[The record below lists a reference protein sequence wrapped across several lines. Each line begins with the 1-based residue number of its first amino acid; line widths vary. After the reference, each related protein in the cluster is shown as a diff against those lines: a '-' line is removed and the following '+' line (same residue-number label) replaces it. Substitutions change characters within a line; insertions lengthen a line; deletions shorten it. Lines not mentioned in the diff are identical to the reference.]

1 MSASSIGF
9 TKSSTDAVTGSG
21 QNELT
26 KSEMIPLV
34 DDVPDIAL
42 LALLRA
48 SSAEDLAVAAEI
60 LAHEWLG
67 AKTVVLYWLDNS
79 RNSNLSDSGELISLA
94 QQAAKAAQQIDENA
108 SPATEIEAL
117 VHVATPLSVRHKVAA
132 VFALELPQAQWAK
145 PEVRARHGRCLK
157 LLQERLVS
165 VQTAEELRR
174 SVARLEQAERL
185 QRALY
190 AIADQASSERD
201 MSEVLQSLH
210 YIVGTLMY
218 AENFYIVL
226 YDQQRDML
234 RFPYFVDVY
243 DPNPPNPE
251 RDISMDEIRHSP
263 TWHLIRQGQALMG
276 SPNALSAVVDGPVI
290 AMGPDCVDWLGVPL
304 VRGSQVVGGIVVQS
318 YTDSVR
324 FSAEDRTLLAYVA
337 QHILTALERRQA
349 LNELERR
356 VTERTDAL
364 CEANRVLQQ
373 QVLERQHGERL
384 QAALFRIAEL
394 ANTTESIDDFYAAVH
409 RVVGGL
415 LYARNFYIALL
426 SDDKT
431 ELLFPYSVDE
441 FDLHRVRRPLGTG
454 VTDYVLRT
462 GSALLGDQAGLEKLY
477 ASGEAT
483 SIGKRSRCWLGVPLI
498 CHDKPVGVIAVQSYS
513 DDHRYTPRDQEL
525 LTFVSYHIANALERK
540 RSAESLKL
548 AYAELERRVAERTTE
563 LANANRDLREQI
575 EVRERIERRLK
586 HENLH
591 DALTGLPNRNYLLTR
606 LSRALN
612 AYERDPRALFAVLF
626 LDLDRFKV
634 INDSVGHLVGDELL
648 KDVGSRIASCLEPL
662 DLVARLG
669 GDEFAIV
676 LNNIKSADEAC
687 VFAQRII
694 DALNAP
700 LRLGAKEV
708 FTSVSIGIALAASR
722 YMQAE
727 ELLRDADVA
736 MYRAKAEGR
745 HRYALFD
752 ERLHQEALQLLE
764 LESDLRRAITRNEF
778 EPFFQPI
785 VRLNDRSIV
794 GYEALLRWRHPERG
808 LLLPI
813 DFLSVAEDNGFDEQ
827 IDWQMFD
834 AVCTVASQLTRNGG
848 FISINLSGRH
858 FRSAHL
864 IDGLLAMFER
874 HKVTPGCIRIEVTEG
889 ALLENPPAVKQM
901 LDTLRFHGLSVTL
914 DDFGTGYS
922 SLSYLHQYPLHAL
935 KIDRSFVADL
945 QPGGTNGS
953 TAVVRAIQAL
963 AGSLEMEVIAEGIET
978 ELQCNALQELG
989 CIYGQGFLFAQ
1000 PEPAN
1005 IWFNKNRSSEKL
1017 HPPGSNLN

>member
-1 MSASSIGF
+1 M
-9 TKSSTDAVTGSG
+9 SSTFSVTKESAETETGKSDESSARHAVGAGLSEG
-21 QNELT
+21 LPEL
-26 KSEMIPLV
+26 
-34 DDVPDIAL
+34 AL

-48 SSAEDLAVAAEI
+48 GGAEDLVAAAEI
-60 LAHEWLG
+60 LAHEWLKASAVLLHWVDG
-67 AKTVVLYWLDNS
+67 THNTYIVESEGLLAVAERAAKD
-79 RNSNLSDSGELISLA
+79 A
-94 QQAAKAAQQIDENA
+94 QQVCETNPAEDNTQAEAK
-108 SPATEIEAL
+108 
-117 VHVATPLSVRHKVAA
+117 VWVATPLMVRHRVVAIL
-132 VFALELPQAQWAK
+132 ALELLNAQWAT
-145 PEVRARHGRCLK
+145 PETRTRLSRCVK

-165 VQTAEELRR
+165 VQANEDLRR

-190 AIADQASSERD
+190 AIADQASSERE
-201 MSEVLQSLH
+201 MPEVLQSLH

-218 AENFYIVL
+218 ADNFYIVL
-226 YDQQRDML
+226 YDEQRDML
-234 RFPYFVDVY
+234 RFPYFVDVA
-243 DPNPPNPE
+243 DAQPPSPE
-251 RDISMDEIRHSP
+251 RDIPMDEIRHSP
-263 TWHLIRQGQALMG
+263 TWYLIRQGQSLMG
-276 SPNALSAVVDGPVI
+276 SPQALSVVVDGPVT
-290 AMGPDCVDWLGVPL
+290 ALGPDCVDWLGVPL

-318 YTDSVR
+318 YTSTVR
-324 FSAEDRTLLAYVA
+324 FSTEDRTLLAYVA

-349 LNELERR
+349 LGELERR

-426 SDDKT
+426 SEDKT

-462 GSALLGDQAGLEKLY
+462 GSALLGDQVGLERLY

-498 CHDKPVGVIAVQSYS
+498 CNDKPVGVIAVQSYS

-540 RSAESLKL
+540 RSAESLRH

-563 LANANRDLREQI
+563 LATANRDLREQI

-612 AYERDPRALFAVLF
+612 AYERDPTALFAVLF

-648 KDVGSRIASCLEPL
+648 KEVGSRIASCLEPL

-676 LNNIKSADEAC
+676 LNNIKAADDASQ
-687 VFAQRII
+687 FAQRII
-694 DALNAP
+694 EALNAP

-722 YMQAE
+722 YNQAE

-752 ERLHQEALQLLE
+752 ETLHQEAIQLLE
-764 LESDLRRAITRNEF
+764 LESDLRRAITRSEF
-778 EPFFQPI
+778 EPYFQPI
-785 VRLNDRSIV
+785 VRLDDRSTI

-834 AVCTVASQLTRNGG
+834 AVCATAGQLVGSSGG
-848 FISINLSGRH
+848 FVSINLSGRH
-858 FRSAHL
+858 FRSVHL
-864 IDGLLAMFER
+864 INGLLAMFER
-874 HKVTPGCIRIEVTEG
+874 HSIAPASIRIEVTEG

-901 LDTLRFHGLSVTL
+901 LDVLRFHGLSVTL

-945 QPGGTNGS
+945 LPGSVGGS

-963 AGSLEMEVIAEGIET
+963 AGSLSMEVIAEGIET
-978 ELQCNALQELG
+978 EAQCAALRELG
-989 CIYGQGFLFAQ
+989 CEFGQGFLFAQ
-1000 PEPAN
+1000 PQPASV
-1005 IWFNKNRSSEKL
+1005 WLKL
-1017 HPPGSNLN
+1017 NQSAKGK